1 MRMPFAQLRSL
12 VMSLIDADDDP
23 THEFDDEGGPTTY
36 RPRVKTID
44 RVIASLLRYPNK

>member
-12 VMSLIDADDDP
+12 VMCLIDADDDP
-23 THEFDDEGGPTTY
+23 THEFDDERATTF

-44 RVIASLLRYPNK
+44 RVIASLVRYPNK